1 MGQQQLLL
9 IVLVMILVGIA
20 TIIAITTTQQ
30 ASAESNIDAVRQE
43 ILQAHAQSRV
53 FFTKPEM
60 MGGGGSSFSAI
71 TLNDLLLAEENDN
84 ARYEIIETSADNFT
98 LSYIPHYRDG
108 TYTATISYDQIT
120 WNGESEE

>member
-9 IVLVMILVGIA
+9 IVLIMLLVGIA
-20 TIIAITTTQQ
+20 TVIAITTTQQ
-30 ASAESNIDAVRQE
+30 ASAESNMDAVRLE
-43 ILQAHAQSRV
+43 ILQAHAQSRA
-53 FFTKPEM
+53 FYQTPAM
-60 MGGGGSSFSAI
+60 YGGGNRSFSAV

-108 TYTATISYDQIT
+108 TYTATFSYDQIT

>member
-9 IVLVMILVGIA
+9 IVLVMLLVGIA
-20 TIIAITTTQQ
+20 TVIAIRTTQQ
-30 ASAESNIDAVRQE
+30 ASAESNMDAVRLE
-43 ILQAHAQSRV
+43 ILQAHSHARV
-53 FFTKPEM
+53 FYTKPFM
-60 MGGGGSSFSAI
+60 MGGGSSSFDGV
-71 TLNDLLLAEENDN
+71 TLNDLLLSEENDN

-98 LSYIPHYRDG
+98 LSYIPHYRNG